1 MTWNVVGRMGS
12 LGLSVLIGTGTL
24 GCAGQDIGVFKPLN
38 EALRMKKPIHIGI
51 NRVQLN
57 PVDAPWSGFT
67 RGLQK
72 KLATPVQVISQQ
84 PFQIRSQLNRGF
96 LDFAI
101 LSATDYAEVGAEN
114 CILLA
119 KPVNTLGQTS
129 RYGLII
135 AKKDSKVQVL
145 ADLKA
150 QRFAFGPLG
159 DATCD
164 LAPQYCLMQAGLSPA
179 DIQKEL
185 LPPPL
190 AGHHLSSFE
199 VAKAVAN
206 EPVAA
211 GAVDEV
217 AYTGWPEK
225 GVPIIKATPIAG
237 VLQLVSRD
245 QFRVIGKTIT
255 LPEGPIVAS
264 KKADPALV
272 AAVKDYL
279 LSGEMPAATLKPMD
293 WRSFVA
299 VDAGEYDH
307 VVTMLRQLREAGWM
321 RDQMPR
327 EPATEPAA
335 ETADEL
341 VGTTQPA
348 ENDAK

>member
-1 MTWNVVGRMGS
+1 MTRNVVGRLGFA
-12 LGLSVLIGTGTL
+12 GLSVLIGIGVA
-24 GCAGQDIGVFKPLN
+24 GCAGQDIGVFKPLQ
-38 EALRMKKPIHIGI
+38 EALRMKKPVRIGI

-57 PVDAPWSGFT
+57 PVDAPWGGFT

-72 KLATPVQVISQQ
+72 KLGSPVQVIYYQ
-84 PFQIRSQLNRGF
+84 PFQISGQLNRGY

-101 LSATDYAEVGAEN
+101 LSATDYVQVGGDN

-119 KPVNTLGQTS
+119 KPINTLGQTS

-135 AKKDSKVQVL
+135 AKKDSKVQTV
-145 ADLKA
+145 ADLKG
-150 QRFAFGPLG
+150 QRFAFGPPG

-164 LAPQYCLMQAGLSPA
+164 LAAQYCLMQAGIGPGDL
-179 DIQKEL
+179 QKEL
-185 LPPPL
+185 LPAPL
-190 AGHHLSSFE
+190 AGHHLNSFE

-217 AYTGWPEK
+217 AYSSWPEK

-237 VLQLVSRD
+237 VLQLVSKD

-264 KKADPALV
+264 NKADPALV
-272 AAVKDYL
+272 ASVKEYL
-279 LSGEMPAATLKPMD
+279 LSGTISASTLKPMD

-299 VDAGEYDH
+299 VDAGEYDQ
-307 VVTMLRQLREAGWM
+307 VVAMLRELREAGWA
-321 RDQMPR
+321 R
-327 EPATEPAA
+327 EQVPQAPATEPAEEPVEA
-335 ETADEL
+335 S
-341 VGTTQPA
+341 QPA
-348 ENDAK
+348 ETEAN